1 MQPALQK
8 AILSPSYTPRVRDCE
23 AVVDLVVRGLATP
36 QAVTVA
42 LLRVGKPAI
51 PAVERA
57 LASAPSGAR
66 QELVPLLGRLII
78 ETAVENP
85 SPLLGLL
92 LDPDRKVARAAV
104 IALGK
109 LPQPSLLVESR
120 LIELWSRWTESAD
133 RRAIAEALGKIGG
146 PSSLTLLS
154 SVGQPSDQSVLS
166 TVIGK
171 ATQRLSR
178 TVQRAEAPAVES
190 RVRATVPLPAEWP
203 VTLRLRAG
211 VEPILL
217 IELQRAGITPLS
229 IERSKTLGEPS
240 RMTIPWSRPLGELFA
255 LRTFVDLAFPLSLQP
270 FDLADVRMITE
281 VASALSNPAVETL
294 LRALTDG
301 SLRYRWELIGVGP
314 RRSFL
319 HKLAQE
325 VSERLPYLVNDP
337 TDSPWQFELLLRD
350 ERAVGLSLVPKQLVD
365 PRFAYR
371 HKMVA
376 AASQPTLAAALAR
389 LLSPRAGDVVWDPFV
404 GSGGELC
411 EVSNLAPG
419 VRLIGSDREPA
430 ALATARANTDAAAAR
445 VELLCGDALSLWPS
459 GVTCVISNPPM
470 GRRVCRGELE
480 PLMIRFVTH
489 VARKLPPGG
498 RLCWLNPMPNQTSLL
513 AEGLGLARSA
523 AYPVDMNGFWAQ
535 MELWRKR

>member
-1 MQPALQK
+1 MQPALQN
-8 AILSPSYTPRVRDCE
+8 AILSPSYTPKVRDCE

-57 LASAPSGAR
+57 LASAPERAR
-66 QELVPLLGRLII
+66 QELVPLLGRLIV
-78 ETAVENP
+78 ETAVEDP

-109 LPQPSLLVESR
+109 LPVPSMLTESR
-120 LIELWSRWTESAD
+120 LIELWPCWTESAD

-146 PSSLTLLS
+146 LASLTLLK
-154 SVGQPSDQSVLS
+154 SVAQPSDQPVLS
-166 TVIGK
+166 TVIDK
-171 ATQRLSR
+171 AIQRLSR
-178 TVQRAEAPAVES
+178 TVHRAEAPSIES
-190 RVRATVPLPAEWP
+190 RIRATVSLNAEWP

-240 RMTIPWSRPLGELFA
+240 RITIPWSRPLGELFA
-255 LRTFVDLAFPLSLQP
+255 LRTFVDLAFPLPLQP

-281 VASALSNPAVETL
+281 IASALSKPAVETL
-294 LRALTDG
+294 LRTLTDG
-301 SLRYRWELIGVGP
+301 SLRYRWELIGAGP

-319 HKLAQE
+319 HKLAQQ

-350 ERAVGLSLVPKQLVD
+350 ERAVGLSLFPKQLVD

-389 LLSPRAGDVVWDPFV
+389 LLSPRALDVVWDPFV

-411 EVSNLAPG
+411 EVSKLSPG

-445 VELLCGDALSLWPS
+445 VELLCGDALALWPS

-513 AEGLGLARSA
+513 AERLGLARLA

-535 MELWRKR
+535 LELWRKR

>member
-1 MQPALQK
+1 MQPALQN
-8 AILSPSYTPRVRDCE
+8 AILSPSYTPKVRDCE

-57 LASAPSGAR
+57 LASAPERAR
-66 QELVPLLGRLII
+66 QELVPLLGRLIV
-78 ETAVENP
+78 ETAVEDP

-109 LPQPSLLVESR
+109 LPVPSMLTESR
-120 LIELWSRWTESAD
+120 LIELWPCWTESAD

-146 PSSLTLLS
+146 LASLTLLK
-154 SVGQPSDQSVLS
+154 SVAQPSDQPVLS
-166 TVIGK
+166 TVIDK
-171 ATQRLSR
+171 AIQRLSR
-178 TVQRAEAPAVES
+178 TVQRAEAPSIES
-190 RVRATVPLPAEWP
+190 RIRATVSLNAEWP

-240 RMTIPWSRPLGELFA
+240 RITIPWSRPLGELFA
-255 LRTFVDLAFPLSLQP
+255 LRTFVDLAFPLPLQP

-281 VASALSNPAVETL
+281 IASALSKPAVETL
-294 LRALTDG
+294 LRTLTDG
-301 SLRYRWELIGVGP
+301 SLRYRWELIGAGP

-319 HKLAQE
+319 HKLAQQ

-350 ERAVGLSLVPKQLVD
+350 ERAVGLSLFPKQLVD

-389 LLSPRAGDVVWDPFV
+389 LLSPRALDVVWDPFV

-411 EVSNLAPG
+411 EVSKLSPG

-445 VELLCGDALSLWPS
+445 VELLCGDALALWPS

-513 AEGLGLARSA
+513 AERLGLARLA

-535 MELWRKR
+535 LELWRKR